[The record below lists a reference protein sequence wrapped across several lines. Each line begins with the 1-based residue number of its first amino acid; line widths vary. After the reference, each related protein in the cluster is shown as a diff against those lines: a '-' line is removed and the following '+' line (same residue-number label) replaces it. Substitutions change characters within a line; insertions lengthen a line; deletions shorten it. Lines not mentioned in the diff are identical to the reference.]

1 MWVKWGYFM
10 RNNRTERFRH
20 SALEC
25 LNMAKATTDVRA
37 RQTLLCMAE
46 VWTKLLDQRGATSST
61 SGVDGLVDLL
71 DTAPVPRE
79 VAQNAG

>member
-1 MWVKWGYFM
+1 M

-46 VWTKLLDQRGATSST
+46 VWTKLLDQRCSTSST

-79 VAQNAG
+79 AAQTAS

>member
-1 MWVKWGYFM
+1 MWVKWGRFM

-46 VWTKLLDQRGATSST
+46 VWTKLLDQRGSTPST

-79 VAQNAG
+79 AAQNAG

>member
-1 MWVKWGYFM
+1 M
-10 RNNRTERFRH
+10 RSNRTERFRH

-46 VWTKLLDQRGATSST
+46 VWTKLLDQRCST

-79 VAQNAG
+79 TAQSAG

>member
-1 MWVKWGYFM
+1 M
-10 RNNRTERFRH
+10 RSNRTERFRH

-46 VWTKLLDQRGATSST
+46 VWTKLLDQRGSTAST

-71 DTAPVPRE
+71 DTAPVERE
-79 VAQNAG
+79 AAQSAG